1 MVKPGIAAY
10 YQCYKDPYATI
21 QSVRHYRKSYPDNTL
36 YLLSDN
42 GYDYSTLAKEYN
54 CIYEHS
60 TVVHGGYPSLT
71 RVEDVELFIT
81 RFKKALDY
89 IEEEWVMLLEDDV
102 KVFSPYD
109 LNLLKNDMNGINIGG
124 PQHKSAL
131 FYHFY
136 NNKKSGNRFCGKVLN
151 DFIREF
157 NPLHLDDL
165 HYSGWG
171 GTVLNV
177 SFFKNALTDHSKIYR
192 SIKFLWENESI
203 KLYVTDLI
211 LSFICFSNGGT
222 IGPLIE
228 TCEKAL
234 HFFQAKVVNFDKSWC
249 GVPIPPEDAHLVKL

>member
-1 MVKPGIAAY
+1 MTKPGIAAY

-21 QSVRHYRKSYPDNTL
+21 QSVKHYRKSYPDNTL

-42 GYDYSTLAKEYN
+42 GYDYSALAKEYN

-81 RFKKALDY
+81 RLKKALNH

-102 KVFSPYD
+102 KVFGPYD
-109 LNLLKNDMNGINIGG
+109 MDLLKNHMNGINIGG
-124 PQHKSAL
+124 LQHITDY
-131 FYHFY
+131 FNQQY
-136 NNKKSGNRFCGKVLN
+136 NNKKSGNRLCGKLLN
-151 DFIREF
+151 DFIRLF
-157 NPLHLDDL
+157 NPHHLDDL

-177 SFFKNALTDHSKIYR
+177 SFFRESLKNDGKIYK
-192 SIKFLWENESI
+192 SIKFLWENTSI

-228 TCEKAL
+228 ACEIGQY
-234 HFFQAKVVNFDKSWC
+234 HPSAKSVNFDKSWC
-249 GVPIPPEDAHLVKL
+249 GIPVPPEDAHLVKL